1 MRKVIS
7 FSGIIWTLAALILH
21 FSDIGQFVVWA
32 VIARPFTWSCFCAFL
47 WWAMLVFFLTIVQAV
62 LQVIYGNQR

>member
-7 FSGIIWTLAALILH
+7 FSGIIWTLAALILNL
-21 FSDIGQFVVWA
+21 SDIGRFVVLA
-32 VIARPFTWSCFCAFL
+32 VIASPFAWSCFCAFVWL
-47 WWAMLVFFLTIVQAV
+47 SMLVFFLTIVQAV